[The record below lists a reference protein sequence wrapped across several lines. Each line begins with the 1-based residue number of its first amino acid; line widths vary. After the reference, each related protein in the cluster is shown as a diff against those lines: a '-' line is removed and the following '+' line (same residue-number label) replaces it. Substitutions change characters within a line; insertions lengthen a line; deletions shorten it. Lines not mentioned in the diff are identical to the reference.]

1 MTLSRRLELELAR
14 MRMLRLLTQDA
25 QQEQKL
31 REERWQI
38 VESIDWRTA

>member
-14 MRMLRLLTQDA
+14 MRMLRLLTEDD

-38 VESIDWRTA
+38 VENLEWRA